1 MRRAGRA
8 NQLRR
13 GAAQAHRRLPPA
25 ERHLQGAAPNAGLC
39 HPSAG
44 RSPPEI
50 GPGRLRI
57 LLTSRGV
64 TGCVLSVVRAARRA
78 AAGVAWG
85 RVASAGGGGLRRGGV
100 SAAPAPHP
108 FSPWLMLCTVWQRIF
123 CGDADGHAQDE
134 GAKLLRPVR
143 PPLPS
148 LAQHHHLPSRPYRHP
163 ALSLTLTFC
172 FPQWRCGESA
182 ERDLASGWREGS
194 LPWLQVGRSPRVS
207 RQRRRHA
214 GDRAGERPLPVRHH

>member
-39 HPSAG
+39 HPRAG

-50 GPGRLRI
+50 GPGRLHI
-57 LLTSRGV
+57 LVTSPGV
-64 TGCVLSVVRAARRA
+64 TGCLLPVVRAARRA

-100 SAAPAPHP
+100 SAAPRHP
-108 FSPWLMLCTVWQRIF
+108 IRFSLVSENRCVALVSFLWGCRWIRSRRRCKPPPAGPLS
-123 CGDADGHAQDE
+123 
-134 GAKLLRPVR
+134 
-143 PPLPS
+143 PPLPCTAPPPPMS
-148 LAQHHHLPSRPYRHP
+148 IPSPYAEPHTHVLFSP
-163 ALSLTLTFC
+163 VAV
-172 FPQWRCGESA
+172 WRK
-182 ERDLASGWREGS
+182 R
-194 LPWLQVGRSPRVS
+194 
-207 RQRRRHA
+207 
-214 GDRAGERPLPVRHH
+214 

>member
-39 HPSAG
+39 HTSAG

-50 GPGRLRI
+50 GPGRLHI
-57 LLTSRGV
+57 LVTSPGV
-64 TGCVLSVVRAARRA
+64 TGCLLPVVRAARRA

-100 SAAPAPHP
+100 SAALRHPTRCPRGNDLMCNCLAGSFLWGCRWTRSRRRCKPRPAGPPSPPLPYTAPPPPIPPIPSPCAEPHTHVP
-108 FSPWLMLCTVWQRIF
+108 FSPVAVWR
-123 CGDADGHAQDE
+123 
-134 GAKLLRPVR
+134 KR
-143 PPLPS
+143 
-148 LAQHHHLPSRPYRHP
+148 
-163 ALSLTLTFC
+163 
-172 FPQWRCGESA
+172 
-182 ERDLASGWREGS
+182 
-194 LPWLQVGRSPRVS
+194 
-207 RQRRRHA
+207 
-214 GDRAGERPLPVRHH
+214 